1 MELRRELRRTKKN
14 LEGFINLRL
23 MRTLTVGPIK
33 HGTIADRGNLKRWVF
48 NVCPRAVVYTLKL
61 LLFQLSG

>member
-14 LEGFINLRL
+14 LEGFINLSL
-23 MRTLTVGPIK
+23 MRTVTVGPIK

-48 NVCPRAVVYTLKL
+48 NVCPGAVVYTLKL